1 MGKHRTF
8 TSEFKAEVVL
18 KVISG
23 EHPAAELCRQHQLK
37 PQQLSEWK
45 AEFVANAAHVFQRD
59 TQADTSQLRIAELEQ
74 LVGRLTLELEAAK
87 KVSRFLTFPSNKN
100 GRRS

>member
-1 MGKHRTF
+1 VGKHRTF

-18 KVISG
+18 SVISG
-23 EHPAAELCRQHQLK
+23 EHSAAELCRQHQLK

-59 TQADTSQLRIAELEQ
+59 TQSDTTQLRIAELEQ
-74 LVGRLTLELEAAK
+74 LVGRLALELEAAK
-87 KVSRFLTFPSNKN
+87 KVSRFLTSPSHKN